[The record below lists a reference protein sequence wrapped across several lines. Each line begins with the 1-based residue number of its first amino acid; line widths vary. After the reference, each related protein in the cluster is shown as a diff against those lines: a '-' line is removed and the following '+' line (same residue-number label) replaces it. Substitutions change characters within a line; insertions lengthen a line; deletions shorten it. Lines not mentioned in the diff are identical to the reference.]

1 MDTDL
6 KVRMS
11 PSLALLTLANLT
23 PKEHNVILLNE
34 NVDRIDYDFPADL
47 VGITV
52 TVDALPRA
60 VEIAEKFK
68 CKGITVV
75 AGGIHITACPEET
88 ADFFDSI
95 CVGKAEGVW
104 VKMLEDFAAGHLEK
118 IYRDPENSPIC
129 SPLYDFR
136 GKKKYIY
143 TNVISTSRGCPFSC
157 DFCYNSNCN
166 MHYVNREID
175 DVIADIK
182 AINRR
187 HILFIDDNFIGNP
200 VWTAEFLKR
209 IIPMRLKWSAAV
221 TANVTDKMLDLM
233 VESGC
238 QSLFIGFESLN
249 QDSLGAVHKIQ
260 NKRENFEILV
270 ERLHSRGIM
279 INASIVFGLP
289 NDTEKVFAETLDWC
303 VKNRIE
309 TVTAH
314 ILTPYPGTK
323 LYDKMLSEGKIT
335 DFDLSHYD
343 TSHVVFKPDG
353 MTSEALFDG
362 YVNFYKELYSFKNIF
377 KRLPLCKKQ
386 RMPFLLFNL
395 LYRKFGR
402 FTSAFSRI
410 LPLENM
416 GKIAAKLSYKL

>member
-23 PKEHNVILLNE
+23 PKEHDVILLNE

-60 VEIAEKFK
+60 AGIAEKFRCNGK
-68 CKGITVV
+68 TVV

-88 ADFFDSI
+88 AALFNSI
-95 CVGKAEGVW
+95 CIGKAEGVW
-104 VKMLEDFAAGHLEK
+104 VKMLEDFVSGHLEK
-118 IYRDPENSPIC
+118 IYRDPVNSPIC
-129 SPLYDFR
+129 SPLYDFK

-143 TNVISTSRGCPFSC
+143 NNVISTSRGCPYSC

-166 MHYVNREID
+166 IDYINREID

-182 AINRR
+182 TIKSR

-200 VWTAEFLKR
+200 VWTTEFLKR
-209 IIPMRLKWSAAV
+209 IISMHLKWSAAI
-221 TANVTDKMLDLM
+221 TANVTDAMLDLM

-260 NKRENFEILV
+260 NKRENFDILV

-289 NDTEKVFAETLDWC
+289 NDTEKVFAETLEWC

-323 LYDKMLSEGKIT
+323 LYDRMHSEGKLT

-343 TSHVVFKPDG
+343 TAHVVFKPDG
-353 MTSEALFDG
+353 MTSEALLSG
-362 YVNFYKELYSFKNIF
+362 YINFYKKLYSFKNIF

-386 RMPFLLFNL
+386 RVPFLLFNL

-410 LPLENM
+410 FPLENM

>member
-1 MDTDL
+1 
-6 KVRMS
+6 MS

-23 PKEHNVILLNE
+23 PPEFDVTIINE
-34 NVDRIDYDFPADL
+34 NVDRINYDFPADL

-60 VEIAEKFK
+60 SQIAGKFRS
-68 CKGITVV
+68 KGKTVV

-88 ADFFDSI
+88 AAFFDAI

-104 VKMLEDFAAGHLEK
+104 TKMLEDFSAGHLEK
-118 IYRDPENSPIC
+118 IYRETVSTPVC

-166 MHYVNREID
+166 MQYVNREID

-182 AINRR
+182 TINRR

-200 VWTAEFLKR
+200 IWTTEFLKK

-221 TANVTDKMLDLM
+221 TANITDEMLDLM

-238 QSLFIGFESLN
+238 QSLFIGFESLDQN
-249 QDSLGAVHKIQ
+249 SLEAVHKVQ
-260 NKRENFEILV
+260 NKRENFELLA

-289 NDTEKVFAETLDWC
+289 NDTEKVFAETLEWC

-309 TVTAH
+309 TATAH

-323 LYDKMLSEGKIT
+323 LYEKMLSEGKLT

-343 TSHVVFKPDG
+343 TANVVFKPDG
-353 MTSEALFDG
+353 MTPETLYNG
-362 YVNFYKELYSFKNIF
+362 YINFYKELYSFKNIF
-377 KRLPLCKKQ
+377 KRLPLSKKQ
-386 RMPFLLFNL
+386 RVPFLLFNL
-395 LYRKFGR
+395 MYRKFGR